1 MLLVLGTAGKL
12 QRIPKAASMS
22 GRPASHIWVG
32 LCYYE
37 IGNGVKVDGR
47 VKVKVDKGK
56 WCNSDV

>member
-1 MLLVLGTAGKL
+1 
-12 QRIPKAASMS
+12 MS